1 MAELFAFGHVY
12 YAKEFGDTFID
23 MPGGKCVELQG
34 DYPIFCCLSTLPVG
48 HVDYSCML
56 FRPASVIGHLYQFAL
71 SNRPRVSSLVS
82 FQLGKSRTLAA
93 TLPVSRI
100 GLGRNLPTTV
110 YCTDAS

>member
-1 MAELFAFGHVY
+1 MAELFAFGHVH

-23 MPGGKCVELQG
+23 MPGEKCVELQG

-56 FRPASVIGHLYQFAL
+56 FRLASVICLLYKIAF
-71 SNRPRVSSLVS
+71 SNGPRVASLDS
-82 FQLGKSRTLAA
+82 FHLGESRTLTA

-100 GLGRNLPTTV
+100 GLGRNVPTTV